1 MYNCTYTQ
9 RTCESDRHNTRS
21 GSPLRVKHPVV
32 SAQCILVQ
40 LIWLTL
46 LPRVKFTV
54 NEWVRLARL
63 WQWLSEAMKAPACYA
78 TMVPAVTTSCASI
91 LKTPRECFPL
101 SFISPN
107 FLNPL
112 TDQSL
117 VKKCFLLSCCEVW
130 GVDIR
135 TIPPNLYYCVHTWI
149 VNLSSLSRI
158 QRSTDSFSSES
169 H

>member
-21 GSPLRVKHPVV
+21 GSPLRVQHPGV
-32 SAQCILVQ
+32 SAQCILVE
-40 LIWLTL
+40 LFWVAL

-54 NEWVRLARL
+54 NEWIRLARL
-63 WQWLSEAMKAPACYA
+63 WQWLSEAMKAPAFYA

-91 LKTPRECFPL
+91 LKKCWGNVFYCL
-101 SFISPN
+101 LFPN

-112 TDQSL
+112 TNQSL

-130 GVDIR
+130 HVDIR

-158 QRSTDSFSSES
+158 QRSTDSFPRES
-169 H
+169 Q